1 MRKYSEACEQ
11 NKDPILSV
19 FRPLLKDNNNVLE
32 IGSGT
37 GQHAVYFSRHLPHVT
52 WQPSDLVENL
62 SSIQAW
68 IEEEQLSNIKPPI
81 ELDAR
86 SHPWPI
92 KVADVIFSANTLHIM
107 SWEMVEHFF
116 KGVGEVLSDR
126 GILFIYGPFSY
137 QGKHTSQSN
146 ENFDRYLKQC
156 DPSSGI
162 RDFVEVDSLAEV
174 QDLEL
179 IEDYAM
185 PVNNRSLVWQKR

>member
-19 FRPLLKDNNNVLE
+19 FQPLVKDCNNVLE

-37 GQHAVYFSRHLPHVT
+37 GQHAVYFSKQLPHVS
-52 WQPSDLVENL
+52 WQPSDLAENL
-62 SSIQAW
+62 PSIQAW
-68 IEEEQLSNIKPPI
+68 IDDEQASNLNVPM
-81 ELDAR
+81 ELDVCN
-86 SHPWPI
+86 HPWPI
-92 KVADVIFSANTLHIM
+92 TVADAIFSANTFHVM

-116 KGVGEVLSDR
+116 KGVGEVLSYR

-146 ENFDRYLKQC
+146 ENFDRYLRQR
-156 DPSSGI
+156 DPLSGI
-162 RDFVEVDSLAEV
+162 RDFIEVNSLAEA

-179 IEDYAM
+179 IEDYSM